1 MSAQIVERQD
11 EIQPGQF
18 CPLEKSKAATASVV
32 GDPLHATRLRQLAA
46 RRECDQG
53 VPLEQV
59 LQTLREKAPER
70 HRALLLILRG
80 GALG

>member
-32 GDPLHATRLRQLAA
+32 GDPL
-46 RRECDQG
+46 
-53 VPLEQV
+53 
-59 LQTLREKAPER
+59 QTLREKAPER